1 MDALEA
7 VGDPELREA
16 LRFVRSRRRS
26 VSADELADDQ
36 AVHRNVAR
44 ARLERLAEAG
54 LLISHFERRTGRT
67 GPGAGRPAK
76 VYSPAPETTAIEF
89 PERNYAELVG
99 LLVDTLPQRGRKR
112 RLRELGI
119 ELARPLARRAR
130 LMPTSDL
137 RRGADRVCDALGRLG
152 FQASVEEIRDDTV
165 VISTPTCPLR
175 PLVVAR
181 PELAEVDRGMWC
193 GLLEA
198 AVEGVHATEVCCET
212 RDCLDDHASCR
223 VVATLAQKRSRS
235 RGATSAQN

>member
-16 LRFVRSRRRS
+16 LRFVRSRPRA
-26 VSADELADDQ
+26 VSSDELAKAQ
-36 AVHRNVAR
+36 SVHRNVAR
-44 ARLERLAEAG
+44 ARLERLTGAG
-54 LLISHFERRTGRT
+54 VLVSSFERRSGRR

-76 VYSPAPETTAIEF
+76 VYSPAPETTGIEF

-99 LLVDTLPQRGRKR
+99 LLVDALPERGRKR
-112 RLRELGI
+112 RLRELGTR
-119 ELARPLARRAR
+119 LAGPLARRAR
-130 LMPTSDL
+130 LTPAGDL
-137 RRGADRVCDALGRLG
+137 RSGAERVCEALGRLG
-152 FQASVEEIRDDTV
+152 FQASVEEIRDDSV
-165 VISTPTCPLR
+165 VIATPTCPLR

-198 AVEGVHATEVCCET
+198 ALDDVHAAEIVCET

-223 VVATLAQKRSRS
+223 VVATLKRSRS
-235 RGATSAQN
+235 SGTTSAQN

>member
-7 VGDPELREA
+7 VGDPELRA
-16 LRFVRSRRRS
+16 VLRFVRSRRS
-26 VSADELADDQ
+26 PVSADELAAAQ

-44 ARLERLAEAG
+44 SRLERLAEAG
-54 LLISHFERRTGRT
+54 LLVSMFERRSGRT

-76 VYSPAPETTAIEF
+76 VYAPAPETAEIEF

-99 LLVDTLPQRGRKR
+99 LLVDALPARGRKK
-112 RLRELGI
+112 RLQELGVA
-119 ELARPLARRAR
+119 LARPLARRAE
-130 LMPTSDL
+130 LAPASDSC
-137 RRGADRVCDALGRLG
+137 RGVEQVCDALGRLG
-152 FQASVEEIRDDTV
+152 FQASVEEVAEDTV

-198 AVEGVHATEVCCET
+198 GVDGVRASKVVCET

-223 VVATLAQKRSRS
+223 VVATLKRSRS
-235 RGATSAQN
+235 SGTTSAQN

>member
-1 MDALEA
+1 VDALEA
-7 VGDPELREA
+7 VGDQELRAA

-26 VSADELADDQ
+26 VSADELAAAQ
-36 AVHRNVAR
+36 SVHRNVAR
-44 ARLERLAEAG
+44 ARLERLVEAG
-54 LLISHFERRTGRT
+54 LLISAFERRSGRT

-76 VYSPAPETTAIEF
+76 VYSPAPELVPIEF

-99 LLVDTLPQRGRKR
+99 LLVDALPASGRKQ

-119 ELARPLARRAR
+119 ALARPLARRSKLSPVR
-130 LMPTSDL
+130 DR
-137 RRGADRVCDALGRLG
+137 RRGVERVCDALGRLG
-152 FQASVEEIRDDTV
+152 FQASVEEVRDDAV
-165 VISTPTCPLR
+165 VIATPTCPLR

-198 AVEGVHATEVCCET
+198 AVEGIQAGEIVCET

-223 VVATLAQKRSRS
+223 VVATLKRSRS
-235 RGATSAQN
+235 SGTTSAQN